1 MNQKLPQPKDG
12 DVVLGGTSIDI
23 STAVVLGGIEG
34 VKRDLQSNI
43 ESVQLSG
50 LQKALN
56 YAKEGIALIQQVLK
70 HPNVSLR
77 LKAFELLKG
86 QSTYLQQAQEHKQLK
101 KTGWG
106 NGNIS
111 KQKKE
116 DDFRITEEQSC
127 RLGEALV
134 IELNKIYQATPTD
147 SQIRAF
153 LSLLIKIIKE
163 VRLFP
168 DVDTYDIWYTDHFD
182 IIQYAK
188 LLELGDISL
197 SHWPEEENQNGRY
210 LELTKEEL
218 VKILM
223 LMLQVPV
230 NNK

>member
-56 YAKEGIALIQQVLK
+56 YAKEGIALIQQILK

-86 QSTYLQQAQEHKQLK
+86 QSTYLQQAQEHEQLK

-147 SQIRAF
+147 SQI
-153 LSLLIKIIKE
+153 S
-163 VRLFP
+163 
-168 DVDTYDIWYTDHFD
+168 
-182 IIQYAK
+182 
-188 LLELGDISL
+188 
-197 SHWPEEENQNGRY
+197 
-210 LELTKEEL
+210 ELTNT
-218 VKILM
+218 VKDIQSSIGTFTQATVTLAATGQAAIISTQT
-223 LMLQVPV
+223 LAQIQSGNTQQQAAATQEVFSAVGFSSTNGNFAKP
-230 NNK
+230 